1 MQELV
6 EWGGHKQQRISMQHT
21 TQQPAATDVVL
32 TIDIGTSSV
41 RVLAYDLRA
50 QKVPSVEGRRAV
62 SVKSDA
68 GGASEVDAVQLCAD
82 VAACIDDVLSQLGT
96 NAPSIRAIG
105 MAAMAT
111 TMVGVDIH
119 GAPVGPMRTY
129 ADTQSDG
136 VAKHMR
142 HIYDEGAVHRRTG
155 CMLRPNYWPARI
167 AWLQAEHPSE
177 WQAATHWLSIGA
189 FVAQTFTGVAQMTYS
204 EAAWTGL
211 LERTALVWDETWLA
225 QLGMTNAAL
234 PRVHDVDQPLPAL
247 LAPWAQRWP
256 QLANIP
262 WYGAVGDG
270 AAANVGSG
278 CIDESFL
285 ALTVGTTGALRI
297 ALPGTPVPPPGLW
310 CYRIDRHTALVGG
323 ATSEGGNVYQ
333 WVRQTMRIDGDAAA
347 IQARLA
353 AYAPDTHGLT
363 VLPLFA
369 GERSP
374 GWAGDAK
381 ATIHGMHLGTTPWD
395 IARAS
400 LEAIALRF
408 GQIAAALPQTGTVIA
423 SGGALEHSQIWLQM
437 CADVLG
443 RPVHASGVEEATAR
457 GVALLILRT
466 LRLIPSFAALPP
478 PSADIYQP
486 VFSATQAYARAAQ
499 RQAALYARLVAEPLN
514 DANGRW

>member
-1 MQELV
+1 
-6 EWGGHKQQRISMQHT
+6 
-21 TQQPAATDVVL
+21 
-32 TIDIGTSSV
+32 
-41 RVLAYDLRA
+41 
-50 QKVPSVEGRRAV
+50 
-62 SVKSDA
+62 
-68 GGASEVDAVQLCAD
+68 
-82 VAACIDDVLSQLGT
+82 
-96 NAPSIRAIG
+96 
-105 MAAMAT
+105 
-111 TMVGVDIH
+111 
-119 GAPVGPMRTY
+119 
-129 ADTQSDG
+129 
-136 VAKHMR
+136 
-142 HIYDEGAVHRRTG
+142 
-155 CMLRPNYWPARI
+155 
-167 AWLQAEHPSE
+167 
-177 WQAATHWLSIGA
+177 
-189 FVAQTFTGVAQMTYS
+189 
-204 EAAWTGL
+204 
-211 LERTALVWDETWLA
+211 
-225 QLGMTNAAL
+225 
-234 PRVHDVDQPLPAL
+234 
-247 LAPWAQRWP
+247 
-256 QLANIP
+256 
-262 WYGAVGDG
+262 
-270 AAANVGSG
+270 
-278 CIDESFL
+278 
-285 ALTVGTTGALRI
+285 
-297 ALPGTPVPPPGLW
+297 
-310 CYRIDRHTALVGG
+310 
-323 ATSEGGNVYQ
+323 
-333 WVRQTMRIDGDAAA
+333 MRIDGDAAA